1 MRISDI
7 DIKGCA
13 TSLREACRRLLAT
26 RTAISLWRMAMIYI
40 AMQLCR
46 IIFYIYNK
54 ELIGEIA
61 QDEIWPLF
69 KGAILFDN
77 ASIVYSLAL
86 FMVITCLPVGERI
99 WNSRWYRITTFVTYI
114 IPVAVML
121 AINLGDAVYFHYTQ
135 KRFTADEIFFANND
149 NTTQLMFQFMA
160 ENWYLV
166 LIFIALIAAIAY
178 GYRLGFQ
185 ARDIATMPE
194 RDNTERGIAA
204 WFKGRVIGRIAL
216 FGFVRMAI
224 FALMVLYGVYAIRG
238 GLTRMTRPIT
248 LSNSMLYTVS
258 PNKANLILSN
268 PFCIVRTM
276 SHHIVVP
283 HFFDEDEID
292 AIYTPSHHPE
302 DMERSELFGCCKGY
316 NVVLFILESF
326 SAEHSAYL
334 MPDEHKGNGYTP
346 NLDRLMQ
353 QGFVLDRCYANGL
366 TSIAAPPAIWSSIP
380 SYESAFMLMAESV
393 AECRPMPRILA
404 DNGYHTAFF
413 CGSEHGSMGF
423 GAYAHIAGIEELY
436 SMETYEERHGDDDF
450 DGAWGVWDEPFIDY
464 MGEEISDFKE
474 PFFASIFTLS
484 SHHPFNV
491 PESAKRE
498 LPKGTTLNHQPIAYT
513 DRAIGRF
520 MEKYKNE
527 EWFKRTLFVFVAD
540 HVSSERMAS
549 RTYAVPG
556 CFHIVGFMYTPDG
569 ALPAQHYEHIA
580 SQVDI
585 MPTVLGLLGNE
596 EPYFAI
602 GRDILNEPHREPFTL
617 IRSGYGYVALMDDFV
632 MDFSGTDRLGAYSYD
647 DHSHRHDISS
657 GVNVGRADSLAKA
670 TLQQY
675 YTHVS
680 ERDYF
685 PKRKER

>member
-1 MRISDI
+1 MKISRTHI
-7 DIKGCA
+7 NSYGVALLRA
-13 TSLREACRRLLAT
+13 TQQLLVT
-26 RTAISLWRMAMIYI
+26 RTAITVWRMAMIYI
-40 AMQLCR
+40 AMQICR
-46 IIFYIYNK
+46 AIFYIYNQD
-54 ELIGEIA
+54 LIGEIA
-61 QDEIWPLF
+61 RDEVWPLL
-69 KGAILFDN
+69 KGSILFDN
-77 ASIVYSLAL
+77 ASITYSLAL
-86 FMVITCLPVGERI
+86 YLVITCLPIGERL
-99 WNSRWYRITTFVTYI
+99 WNSRWYRITTFISYI
-114 IPVAVML
+114 LPVAMMVG
-121 AINLGDAVYFHYTQ
+121 INLGDAVYFHYTQ

-149 NTTQLMFQFMA
+149 NTTQLMLQFTI

-166 LIFIALIAAIAY
+166 LIFIALIAAIIY
-178 GYRLGFQ
+178 GYRLGFR
-185 ARDIATMPE
+185 AKDIIAMPE
-194 RDNTERGIAA
+194 RDHATPGRASWLNRGYICRAT
-204 WFKGRVIGRIAL
+204 L
-216 FGFVRMAI
+216 FGVVRTSL

-248 LSNSMLYTVS
+248 LSNSMLYTKS

-276 SHHIVVP
+276 DQHIVVP

-292 AIYTPSHHPE
+292 AIYTPSHYPE
-302 DMERSELFGCCKGY
+302 DMVRSELFGRCEGY

-334 MPDEHKGNGYTP
+334 MPDEHKSGGYTP
-346 NLDRLMQ
+346 NLDKLMQ
-353 QGFVLDRCYANGL
+353 QGLVFDRCYANGL

-380 SYESAFMLMAESV
+380 SYESPFMLMAESI

-404 DNGYHTAFF
+404 EDGYHTAFF

-423 GAYAHIAGIEELY
+423 GAYAHITGIDELY
-436 SMETYEERHGDDDF
+436 SMETYEKRRGDDDF

-464 MGEEISDFKE
+464 MGEELGNFKE

-491 PESAKRE
+491 PKSAKGE
-498 LPKGTTLNHQPIAYT
+498 LPKGTTLNHQPVAYT

-520 MEKYKNE
+520 MQKYKNE
-527 EWFKRTLFVFVAD
+527 EWFQRTLFVFVAD

-556 CFHIVGFMYTPDG
+556 CFHIIGFMYTPSG
-569 ALPAQHYEHIA
+569 ALTPQHYEHIA

-602 GRDILNEPHREPFTL
+602 GRDIFNEPHREPFTL

-632 MDFSGTDRLGAYSYD
+632 MDFSGTDMLGAYRYD
-647 DHSHRHDISS
+647 DHRHINDISS
-657 GVNVGRADSLAKA
+657 DVNVGRADSLAKA

-680 ERDYF
+680 KRDYF
-685 PKRKER
+685 PKRKRN